1 MKIMDESILFFSRI
15 SLSKF
20 STFRGY
26 KGIYTSIC
34 VKCEMSIFI
43 QTWYSSDSALQVE
56 RVASLSHELTVW
68 PDCTFFPVVL
78 QLS

>member
-26 KGIYTSIC
+26 NGIYSS
-34 VKCEMSIFI
+34 VCEECERSSFI
-43 QTWYSSDSALQVE
+43 QTRHSGDSTSLLE
-56 RVASLSHELTVW
+56 RVAS
-68 PDCTFFPVVL
+68 
-78 QLS
+78 